1 LALVRRLL
9 VSLDFAHLF
18 RISMKH
24 SLYHSDI
31 SSHSDHDLESRLTA
45 GSTASERQKIIEAL
59 NLAVRARDQD
69 SIIRPRGLDV
79 ADILLGIKAD
89 ALTLQVALLSDP
101 YLRDTLKE
109 ADIKAQFGETV
120 ADLVQKVNWL
130 NTFDEYRPTEIK
142 QPAQAEL
149 LRRMLLSV
157 VNDVRAVLVKLA
169 YRLQRLRLLK
179 NQDGELRERIA
190 METLDVFAPLAN
202 RLGVGQ
208 LKWELEDLAFRY
220 LNPDKYRSL
229 ASQLATNR
237 ASREA
242 FVNQFIEMLRQ
253 ELEANHIHA
262 KVYGRPKHIY
272 SIYRKTQRKEL
283 DLEELYDLHAVRV
296 IVDDVATC
304 YAVLGLVHGRW
315 LHVPKEFDDYIA
327 NPKENGYQSL
337 HTVVIGSEG
346 RPVEVQIRTQAMHDF
361 AEYGVAAHWRYKEGG
376 KQDAVLD
383 RSINALRRLL
393 DNKDDDQ
400 AMLEDFRAEL
410 FEDQI
415 FVLTP
420 KGQVVRLSKG
430 ATPLDFAYHIHT
442 EVGHRCRGA
451 KVNGRIV
458 PLTYSLRSG
467 EKVEILTAKHG
478 GPSLGWLDPHLGYIK
493 TGHARSKIRQWFK
506 QQDHEKHLRAGKSI
520 LDRERQKLGIKDV
533 DLDDLAKHFHLPRG
547 DDLLLAI
554 GRADIAP
561 AQLANALKLPEWQPK
576 VPVAPPAKKPTPP
589 ATGRASE
596 EVTIQGVRHLLTY
609 FAHCCEPKPG
619 DRIIGYVTVG
629 KGVAIHRQDCDNII
643 QLPPRKKS
651 RLIDVAWGAEPDAFP
666 VELEVRALDRKG
678 LLKDIT
684 HILAHEHIN
693 IVRTHSETNG
703 DDQSVVMRITAEV
716 SDPGQ
721 LSSVLDKIGQ
731 VHNVF
736 SAKRWQHG

>member
-1 LALVRRLL
+1 
-9 VSLDFAHLF
+9 
-18 RISMKH
+18 MKH
-24 SLYHSDI
+24 SLYRSDI
-31 SSHSDHDLESRLTA
+31 SSHPPGDLELRLTA
-45 GSTASERQKIIEAL
+45 GAGGAERDKIREAL
-59 NLAVRARDQD
+59 SLAVKARDED

-89 ALTLQVALLSDP
+89 TLSLQVALLSDP
-101 YLRDTLKE
+101 YLRDNLKE
-109 ADIKAQFGETV
+109 ADIKARFGEAV
-120 ADLVQKVNWL
+120 SDLVQKVNWL

-179 NQDGELRERIA
+179 NQDDELRRRIA

-220 LNPDKYRSL
+220 LNPDKYRDL
-229 ASQLATNR
+229 ANRLAINR
-237 ASREA
+237 AEREA

-253 ELEANHIHA
+253 ELEAHHIHA

-272 SIYRKTQRKEL
+272 SIYKKTQRKGL

-296 IVDDVATC
+296 IVDDVTTC

-327 NPKENGYQSL
+327 NAKENGYQSL
-337 HTVVIGSEG
+337 HTVVIGPEG
-346 RPVEVQIRTQAMHDF
+346 RPVEVQIRTRAMHDF

-376 KQDAVLD
+376 KQDAALD

-393 DNKDDDQ
+393 ESRDDDP
-400 AMLEDFRAEL
+400 ATLEDFRADL

-420 KGQVVRLSKG
+420 KGQVVRLSRG

-458 PLTYSLRSG
+458 PLTYALKSG

-478 GPSLGWLDPHLGYIK
+478 GPSLGWLDPHLGYVR

-506 QQDHEKHLRAGKSI
+506 QQDHEKHLRSGKSI

-533 DLDDLAKHFHLPRG
+533 DPDELAKHFHLPRG
-547 DDLLLAI
+547 DDLLLAV
-554 GRADIAP
+554 GRADISP
-561 AQLANALKLPEWQPK
+561 AQLANALKLPDWPAK
-576 VPVAPPAKKPTPP
+576 VPPVKKPLPPAGDKV
-589 ATGRASE
+589 SD
-596 EVTIQGVRHLLTY
+596 EVTIQGVRNLLTY

-619 DRIIGYVTVG
+619 DPIIGYVTVG
-629 KGVAIHRQDCDNII
+629 KGVAIHRQDCENII
-643 QLPPRKKS
+643 QLPPRKTS
-651 RLIDVAWGAEPDAFP
+651 RLIDVAWGSEPEAFP

-684 HILAHEHIN
+684 HILAQEHIN
-693 IVRTHSETNG
+693 IVRTQSDTNG
-703 DDQSVVMRITAEV
+703 DDQSVVMRVTVEV

-736 SAKRWQHG
+736 SARRLQHG

>member
-1 LALVRRLL
+1 
-9 VSLDFAHLF
+9 
-18 RISMKH
+18 MKH
-24 SLYHSDI
+24 SLSRSDI
-31 SSHSDHDLESRLTA
+31 SSHAIDDLEARLMAAA
-45 GSTASERQKIIEAL
+45 GGAERGKIAEAL
-59 NLAVRARDQD
+59 NLARRARDQD
-69 SIIRPRGLDV
+69 TIVRPRGIDV

-89 ALTLQVALLSDP
+89 GLTLQVALLSDP

-142 QPAQAEL
+142 EPAQAEL

-179 NQDGELRERIA
+179 NQDGELRQRIA

-220 LNPDKYRSL
+220 LNPDKYRDL
-229 ASQLATNR
+229 ANQLAINR
-237 ASREA
+237 ATREA
-242 FVNQFIEMLRQ
+242 FVGQFIEILRQ

-337 HTVVIGSEG
+337 HTVVIGPEG

-393 DNKDDDQ
+393 ESRDDDQ
-400 AMLEDFRAEL
+400 SMLEDFRAEL

-458 PLTYSLRSG
+458 PLTYSLKSG

-478 GPSLGWLDPHLGYIK
+478 GPSLGWLDPHLGYVR
-493 TGHARSKIRQWFK
+493 TGHARTKIRQWFK

-533 DLDDLAKHFHLPRG
+533 DLDELARHFHLPRG
-547 DDLLLAI
+547 DDLLLAV

-576 VPVAPPAKKPTPP
+576 VPAAPPAKKPLPP
-589 ATGRASE
+589 ATGKASE
-596 EVTIQGVRHLLTY
+596 EVTIQGVRNLLTY

-643 QLPPRKKS
+643 QLPPRKMS
-651 RLIDVAWGAEPDAFP
+651 RLIDVAWGTEPEAFP
-666 VELEVRALDRKG
+666 VELEVKALDRKG

-736 SAKRWQHG
+736 SARRLQHG

>member
-1 LALVRRLL
+1 
-9 VSLDFAHLF
+9 
-18 RISMKH
+18 MKH
-24 SLYHSDI
+24 SLYRADSP
-31 SSHSDHDLESRLTA
+31 SHSIDDFEFRLTEGVNGA
-45 GSTASERQKIIEAL
+45 ERDGIVAAL
-59 NLAVRARDQD
+59 RLALRAQERDT
-69 SIIRPRGLDV
+69 IVRPRGIDV
-79 ADILLGIKAD
+79 ADILLGLRAD

-101 YLRDTLKE
+101 YLRDTLDE
-109 ADIKAQFGETV
+109 AEIKAQFGETV

-130 NTFDEYRPTEIK
+130 NTFDEYRPAEVK
-142 QPAQAEL
+142 QPQQAEL

-157 VNDVRAVLVKLA
+157 VKDVRAVLVKLA
-169 YRLQRLRLLK
+169 YRVQRLRLLK
-179 NQDGELRERIA
+179 NQEGELRERVA

-220 LNPDKYRSL
+220 LDPDKYRDI
-229 ASQLATNR
+229 ANRLATNR
-237 ASREA
+237 AEREA
-242 FVNQFIEMLRQ
+242 FVDRFIEMLRQ
-253 ELEANHIHA
+253 ELEVHRIHA

-272 SIYRKTQRKEL
+272 SIYKKMQRKQL

-337 HTVVIGSEG
+337 HTVVIGPEG

-376 KQDAVLD
+376 RQDAVLD

-393 DNKDDDQ
+393 EDKDNDQ

-458 PLTYSLRSG
+458 PLTYSLKSG

-506 QQDHEKHLRAGKSI
+506 QQDHEKHLRAGKAI
-520 LDRERQKLGIKDV
+520 LDRERQKLGIREV
-533 DLDDLAKHFHLPRG
+533 DLDELARHFHLPRG
-547 DDLLLAI
+547 DDLLLAV

-561 AQLANALKLPEWQPK
+561 AQLANALKLPEWQRK
-576 VPVAPPAKKPTPP
+576 VPPAPPAKKPLLP
-589 ATGRASE
+589 ATGKASE
-596 EVTIQGVRHLLTY
+596 EVTIQGVRNLLTY

-619 DRIIGYVTVG
+619 DSIIGYVTVG

-643 QLPPRKKS
+643 QLPPRKMS
-651 RLIDVAWGAEPDAFP
+651 RLIDVAWGVEPEAFP
-666 VELEVRALDRKG
+666 VELEVKALDRKG

-684 HILAHEHIN
+684 QILAHEHIN

-703 DDQSVVMRITAEV
+703 DDQTVVMRITAEV
-716 SDPGQ
+716 SDLGQ
-721 LSSVLDKIGQ
+721 LSSVLDKISQ

-736 SAKRWQHG
+736 SARRVQHG

>member
-1 LALVRRLL
+1 MAGINGAERDGLAAALRLAL
-9 VSLDFAHLF
+9 
-18 RISMKH
+18 
-24 SLYHSDI
+24 
-31 SSHSDHDLESRLTA
+31 
-45 GSTASERQKIIEAL
+45 
-59 NLAVRARDQD
+59 RARGQD
-69 SIIRPRGLDV
+69 TIVRPRGIDV
-79 ADILLGIKAD
+79 ADILLGLRAD

-101 YLRDTLKE
+101 YLRDTLEE
-109 ADIKAQFGETV
+109 AEIKAQFGETV
-120 ADLVQKVNWL
+120 SDLVQKVNWL
-130 NTFDEYRPTEIK
+130 NTFDEYRPDEVK
-142 QPAQAEL
+142 EPQQAEL

-169 YRLQRLRLLK
+169 YRVQRLRLLK
-179 NQDGELRERIA
+179 NQEGELRERVA

-202 RLGVGQ
+202 RLGLGQ

-220 LNPDKYRSL
+220 LNPDKYREI
-229 ASQLATNR
+229 ANRLATNR
-237 ASREA
+237 AAREA
-242 FVNQFIEMLRQ
+242 FVDRFIEMLRQ
-253 ELEANHIHA
+253 ELEAHRIHA

-272 SIYRKTQRKEL
+272 SIYRKMLRKQL
-283 DLEELYDLHAVRV
+283 GLEELYDLHAARV

-337 HTVVIGSEG
+337 HTVVIGPEG
-346 RPVEVQIRTQAMHDF
+346 RPVEVQIRTRAMHDF

-376 KQDAVLD
+376 RQDAVLD

-393 DNKDDDQ
+393 EDKDDDQ

-458 PLTYSLRSG
+458 PLSYSLKSG

-506 QQDHEKHLRAGKSI
+506 QQDHERHLRAGKAI

-533 DLDDLAKHFHLPRG
+533 DLDELARHFRLPRG
-547 DDLLLAI
+547 DDLLLAV

-561 AQLANALKLPEWQPK
+561 GQLVNALKLPEWQPK
-576 VPVAPPAKKPTPP
+576 TAAVPPAKKPLPSV
-589 ATGRASE
+589 AGRAPE
-596 EVTIQGVRHLLTY
+596 DVTIQGVRNLLTY
-609 FAHCCEPKPG
+609 FAQCCDPKPG
-619 DRIIGYVTVG
+619 DPIIGYVTVG
-629 KGVAIHRQDCDNII
+629 KGVAIHREDCDNIV
-643 QLPPRKKS
+643 QLPPHRQS
-651 RLIDVAWGAEPDAFP
+651 RLIDVAWGVEPEAFP
-666 VELEVRALDRKG
+666 VELEVKALDRKG

-684 HILAHEHIN
+684 QILAQERIN

-703 DDQSVVMRITAEV
+703 EDQAVVMRITAEV
-716 SDPGQ
+716 SDVGQ

-736 SAKRWQHG
+736 SARRVQHG

>member
-1 LALVRRLL
+1 
-9 VSLDFAHLF
+9 
-18 RISMKH
+18 MKH
-24 SLYHSDI
+24 SLYRSDI
-31 SSHSDHDLESRLTA
+31 SSRSTNDLQSRLTA
-45 GSTASERQKIIEAL
+45 GASAAERDRIADAL
-59 NLAVRARDQD
+59 GLAVTARDRD
-69 SIIRPRGLDV
+69 PAARPRGIDV
-79 ADILLGIKAD
+79 ADILHGIRAD

-109 ADIKAQFGETV
+109 ADIKARFGDTV
-120 ADLVQKVNWL
+120 ADLVQKVHWL
-130 NTFDEYRPTEIK
+130 NTFGDYRPTEIK
-142 QPAQAEL
+142 EPVQAEL

-179 NQDGELRERIA
+179 HQDDDLREKIA

-202 RLGVGQ
+202 RLGLGQ

-220 LNPDKYRSL
+220 LNPDKYRDL
-229 ASQLATNR
+229 ASRLAINR
-237 ASREA
+237 AGREA
-242 FVNQFIEMLRQ
+242 FVDRFIDMLRQ
-253 ELEANHIHA
+253 ELDSNHIRA

-272 SIYRKTQRKEL
+272 SIYRKTERKQL

-296 IVDDVATC
+296 IVDDVAAC

-337 HTVVIGSEG
+337 HTVVIGPEG

-376 KQDAVLD
+376 KQDAALD

-393 DNKDDDQ
+393 ENRDDDQ

-478 GPSLGWLDPHLGYIK
+478 GPSLGWLDPHLGYAR

-520 LDRERQKLGIKDV
+520 LDRERQKLGLRDA
-533 DLDDLAKHFHLPRG
+533 DPDELARHFHLPRG
-547 DDLLLAI
+547 DDLLLAV

-576 VPVAPPAKKPTPP
+576 ALPAPPAKKPLP
-589 ATGRASE
+589 APAGKASE
-596 EVTIQGVRHLLTY
+596 EVTIQGVRNLLTY

-619 DRIIGYVTVG
+619 DSIIGYVTVG

-643 QLPPRKKS
+643 QLPPHKQS
-651 RLIDVAWGAEPDAFP
+651 RLIDVAWGVEPEAFP
-666 VELEVRALDRKG
+666 VEFEVKALDRKG

-693 IVRTHSETNG
+693 IVRTHCETNG

-716 SDPGQ
+716 ADPGQ

-736 SAKRWQHG
+736 SAKRRQHG